1 METFMIRVHP
11 GEILA
16 EELEARNM
24 SANALALK
32 MRVPAN
38 RLTEIIKGRR
48 AVSPETALRLGRCLG
63 TGPDLWLTLQAK
75 YDLQEVQK
83 ALGATIEREVEQ
95 V

>member
-1 METFMIRVHP
+1 MIRVHP

-16 EELEARNM
+16 EELKARNM

-48 AVSPETALRLGRCLG
+48 SVSPETALRLGRCLG

-75 YDLQEVQK
+75 YDLQEAQK
-83 ALGATIEREVEQ
+83 ALGAAIEREVEQ

>member
-1 METFMIRVHP
+1 MIRRVHP
-11 GEILA
+11 GRILA
-16 EELEARNM
+16 RELEAREM

-38 RLTEIIKGRR
+38 RVTEIINGRR

-75 YDLQEVQK
+75 YDLQEAQK
-83 ALGATIEREVEQ
+83 AFGDAIEREVEQ
-95 V
+95 A

>member
-1 METFMIRVHP
+1 MIRVHP

-38 RLTEIIKGRR
+38 RLTEIIKGKR
-48 AVSPETALRLGRCLG
+48 AISPETALRLGKAFG
-63 TGPDLWLTLQAK
+63 TGPDLWLTLQRK
-75 YDLQEVQK
+75 FDLQEAQRAV
-83 ALGATIEREVEQ
+83 GAAIEREVEA

>member
-1 METFMIRVHP
+1 MIRVHP

>member
-1 METFMIRVHP
+1 MMRLHP

-38 RLTEIIKGRR
+38 RITENINGKR

-63 TGPDLWLTLQAK
+63 TGPELWLNLQTK
-75 YDLQEVQK
+75 FDLQETAK
-83 ALGATIEREVEQ
+83 AVGAAIEREVE
-95 V
+95 VI